1 MMMYKIKRRRRF
13 KPFVETGLKTALLS
27 VIIFVGGY
35 TLQAGL
41 HEHLV
46 ETLVIIL
53 VLICFSIIF
62 IPENKF

>member
-1 MMMYKIKRRRRF
+1 MTIKIGDHLYGDKIFYRGAF
-13 KPFVETGLKTALLS
+13 LLS
-27 VIIFVGGY
+27 VIIFVVGY
-35 TLQAGL
+35 ALQAGL

>member
-13 KPFVETGLKTALLS
+13 KPFVETALKTALLS
-27 VIIFVGGY
+27 VIIFVAGY
-35 TLQAGL
+35 ALQAGF
-41 HEHLV
+41 HEHPV

-62 IPENKF
+62 LPENKF